1 MEPVF
6 AQGGAKKKVKVR
18 RLPSSSPVLD
28 PEKEN
33 TVPPYPGEVNLT
45 PAVMQPVGQPIMF
58 PAYPPAGFLPPLF
71 SPWSHAVPPAGVRP
85 GLYPDV
91 SVVARVDQDG
101 QAHESS
107 VQPGAGVV
115 NAGSQG
121 LVVHPGD
128 LCAGEVKQDGATRM
142 MNVNGMGERATV
154 SSNLDK
160 GGIDLRAQSGDLNV
174 TTRERRV
181 DNNPELEKGG
191 INPGMPCGDLNVTTR
206 EGRVDNNPE
215 PGIDLRVQSGD
226 LNVNTRERRVDNNP
240 ELEKGGINLG
250 MPRGDLNVT
259 TREGRVDNNP
269 ELEKGEINV
278 EAVYEN
284 IADATENGTSAE
296 HVSRGQEAHVKQS
309 AVLDEYT
316 DRTPKQT
323 YRKTPFPPPSSSV
336 PGGSSPAFE
345 VRLSFFLKM
354 LIAKGMR
361 VLFFLFKICQKC

>member
-1 MEPVF
+1 MEPVL
-6 AQGGAKKKVKVR
+6 AQGGAKKKLKVR
-18 RLPSSSPVLD
+18 KLPSSSPVLN
-28 PEKEN
+28 PEREN
-33 TVPPYPGEVNLT
+33 TVPPYPGEVNPT
-45 PAVMQPVGQPIMF
+45 PVVMQPVGQPIMF
-58 PAYPPAGFLPPLF
+58 PAYPPAGFVPPLF
-71 SPWSHAVPPAGVRP
+71 PPWSHAVPPAGVRP

-91 SVVARVDQDG
+91 SVCAGVDQGG

-107 VQPGAGVV
+107 VQPGVGIV

-128 LCAGEVKQDGATRM
+128 LCAGEVKQDGATGM
-142 MNVNGMGERATV
+142 MNVNGMEERATV

-160 GGIDLRAQSGDLNV
+160 GGID
-174 TTRERRV
+174 
-181 DNNPELEKGG
+181 P
-191 INPGMPCGDLNVTTR
+191 
-206 EGRVDNNPE
+206 
-215 PGIDLRVQSGD
+215 RVQF
-226 LNVNTRERRVDNNP
+226 
-240 ELEKGGINLG
+240 
-250 MPRGDLNVT
+250 GDLNVT

-278 EAVYEN
+278 EVVYEN

-296 HVSRGQEAHVKQS
+296 HVSRGQEAHVKQI
-309 AVLDEYT
+309 AVLGEYT
-316 DRTPKQT
+316 DGTPKQT
-323 YRKTPFPPPSSSV
+323 YRKTPYPPPTSSV

>member
-1 MEPVF
+1 VEPVL

-18 RLPSSSPVLD
+18 KLPSSSPVLD

-33 TVPPYPGEVNLT
+33 TVPPYPGEVNPT

-58 PAYPPAGFLPPLF
+58 PAYPPAGFVPPLF

-91 SVVARVDQDG
+91 SVFARVDQDG

-107 VQPGAGVV
+107 VQPGAGIV

-128 LCAGEVKQDGATRM
+128 LCAGEVKQDGATGM
-142 MNVNGMGERATV
+142 MNVNGMEERATV

-160 GGIDLRAQSGDLNV
+160 GGIDLR
-174 TTRERRV
+174 
-181 DNNPELEKGG
+181 
-191 INPGMPCGDLNVTTR
+191 
-206 EGRVDNNPE
+206 
-215 PGIDLRVQSGD
+215 VQS
-226 LNVNTRERRVDNNP
+226 
-240 ELEKGGINLG
+240 
-250 MPRGDLNVT
+250 GDLNVT

-345 VRLSFFLKM
+345 VRLSFLKM

-361 VLFFLFKICQKC
+361 VLFFLFKIFQKC

>member
-1 MEPVF
+1 MEPVL

-18 RLPSSSPVLD
+18 KLPSSSPVLD

-33 TVPPYPGEVNLT
+33 TVPPYPGEVNPT

-58 PAYPPAGFLPPLF
+58 PAYPPAGFVPPLF

-91 SVVARVDQDG
+91 SVFARVDQDG

-115 NAGSQG
+115 NAGSQV

-128 LCAGEVKQDGATRM
+128 LCAGEVKQDGATGM
-142 MNVNGMGERATV
+142 MNVNGMEERATV

-160 GGIDLRAQSGDLNV
+160 GGIDLRVQSGDLNV

-181 DNNPELEKGG
+181 DNNPELGKGG

-215 PGIDLRVQSGD
+215 
-226 LNVNTRERRVDNNP
+226 
-240 ELEKGGINLG
+240 LEKGENNPG
-250 MPRGDLNVT
+250 MPCGNLNVT

-345 VRLSFFLKM
+345 VRLSFLKM

-361 VLFFLFKICQKC
+361 VLFFLFKIFQKC

>member
-1 MEPVF
+1 VEPVL

-18 RLPSSSPVLD
+18 KLPSSSPVLD

-33 TVPPYPGEVNLT
+33 TVPPYPGEVNPT

-58 PAYPPAGFLPPLF
+58 PAYPPAGFVPPLF

-91 SVVARVDQDG
+91 SVFARVDQDG

-115 NAGSQG
+115 NAGSQV

-128 LCAGEVKQDGATRM
+128 LCAGEVKQDGATGM
-142 MNVNGMGERATV
+142 MNVNGMEERATV

-160 GGIDLRAQSGDLNV
+160 GGIDLRVQSGDLNV
-174 TTRERRV
+174 TTREGRV
-181 DNNPELEKGG
+181 DNNPELGKGG

-215 PGIDLRVQSGD
+215 LEKGGINPGMPRGD
-226 LNVNTRERRVDNNP
+226 LNVTTREGRVDNNP
-240 ELEKGGINLG
+240 ELEKGENNPG
-250 MPRGDLNVT
+250 MPCGNLNVT

-309 AVLDEYT
+309 AVLGEYT
-316 DRTPKQT
+316 DGTPKQT
-323 YRKTPFPPPSSSV
+323 YRKTPYPPPTSSV

-345 VRLSFFLKM
+345 VRLSFF
-354 LIAKGMR
+354 
-361 VLFFLFKICQKC
+361 

>member
-1 MEPVF
+1 MEPVL

-18 RLPSSSPVLD
+18 KLPSSSPVLD

-33 TVPPYPGEVNLT
+33 TVPPYPGEVNPT

-58 PAYPPAGFLPPLF
+58 PAYPPAGFVPPLF

-91 SVVARVDQDG
+91 SVFAGVDQGG

-107 VQPGAGVV
+107 VQPGAGIV

-128 LCAGEVKQDGATRM
+128 LCAGEVKQDGATGM
-142 MNVNGMGERATV
+142 MNVNGMEERATV

-160 GGIDLRAQSGDLNV
+160 GGIDLRVQS
-174 TTRERRV
+174 
-181 DNNPELEKGG
+181 
-191 INPGMPCGDLNVTTR
+191 GDLNVTTR
-206 EGRVDNNPE
+206 EGRVDY
-215 PGIDLRVQSGD
+215 
-226 LNVNTRERRVDNNP
+226 NP
-240 ELEKGGINLG
+240 ELGKGGINPG
-250 MPRGDLNVT
+250 MPCGDLNVT

-296 HVSRGQEAHVKQS
+296 HVSRGQEAHVKQI
-309 AVLDEYT
+309 AVLGEYT
-316 DRTPKQT
+316 DGTPKQT
-323 YRKTPFPPPSSSV
+323 YRKTPYPPPTSSV

-345 VRLSFFLKM
+345 VRLSFFFN
-354 LIAKGMR
+354 
-361 VLFFLFKICQKC
+361 VDCQRHASLVFPI